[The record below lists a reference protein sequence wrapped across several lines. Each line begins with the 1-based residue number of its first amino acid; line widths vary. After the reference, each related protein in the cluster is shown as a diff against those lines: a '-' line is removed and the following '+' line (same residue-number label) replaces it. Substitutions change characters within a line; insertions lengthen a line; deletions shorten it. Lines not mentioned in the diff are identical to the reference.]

1 MLNLYVWIFCMLS
14 HLPTLTIT
22 KMLWNL
28 WLQAMN
34 SFYRSLE
41 RFNGGALKRWSRLLQ
56 LDGQLGNWHEV
67 LLEHLNSNLNNDTYM
82 YVHTHTQILQMQY
95 HSMVWI
101 MLYPEIYVAYKSA
114 ANRGMKN
121 WRAHKSLF
129 LTWIALADVAELLRH
144 RLTGGRTDRT
154 GVVGT

>member
-1 MLNLYVWIFCMLS
+1 
-14 HLPTLTIT
+14 
-22 KMLWNL
+22 
-28 WLQAMN
+28 
-34 SFYRSLE
+34 
-41 RFNGGALKRWSRLLQ
+41 
-56 LDGQLGNWHEV
+56 
-67 LLEHLNSNLNNDTYM
+67 
-82 YVHTHTQILQMQY
+82 
-95 HSMVWI
+95 

-154 GVVGT
+154 GVVGA